1 MSTADRGWVLY
12 AVSYPLLAFSVLVTA
27 LRLYTRTH
35 IVKSLGTDD
44 IFNMLALACAATNT
58 ALITKSVQSGT
69 GRHMS
74 ALTPSQQ
81 IESAKYQL
89 LSQGFHVMST
99 NWGKVSVALFL
110 IRIMAEVK
118 QHTRAMYV
126 GVVLLTVVNVVC
138 VYTIY
143 GQCTPTARAWDG
155 DVPGTC
161 WKAGVQRNYAYF
173 QGSTS
178 ALSDLV
184 LAVYP
189 LFTIKNLQMPLKVK
203 FGLGFVLSLGI
214 IAMIAA
220 IIKTIN
226 LSNLTSAHDR
236 PWTMVPLTAWVA
248 VEQYLIIIAACIP
261 ALTPL
266 FNIIVRYRGSRRSRS
281 KSGSKSHSLPL
292 NRRGKRDGDKDG
304 SAADGH
310 RAYLPFASVGREFV
324 EYPMTW
330 AGSKGGAAGYGSGSV
345 NASSSGSR
353 SGRDS
358 GSYLEVEDGGSEVG
372 ITGKGHQSI
381 GSAAAAGGAREEGIQ
396 GGILRTTEFRIK
408 EVVRY
413 DGVG

>member
-1 MSTADRGWVLY
+1 MSTSNRGWILY
-12 AVSYPLLAFSVLVTA
+12 AVSYPLLAFSTLVTA
-27 LRLYTRTH
+27 LRLYTRTR
-35 IVKSLGTDD
+35 IVKSLGIDD
-44 IFNMLALACAATNT
+44 AFNILALLCAATNT
-58 ALITKSVQSGT
+58 ALITKSVQAGT
-69 GRHMS
+69 GRHIDS
-74 ALTPSQQ
+74 LSHSQQ

-118 QHTRAMYV
+118 QHTRAMYA
-126 GVVLLTVVNVVC
+126 GIVLLTVVNVVC

-143 GQCTPTARAWDG
+143 GQCTPTARAWDSAVEG
-155 DVPGTC
+155 SC
-161 WKAGVQRNYAYF
+161 WRAGVQRNYAYF
-173 QGSTS
+173 QGSAS
-178 ALSDLV
+178 ALSDLI

-203 FGLGFVLSLGI
+203 VGLGFVLSLGI

-220 IIKTIN
+220 IIKTTN
-226 LSNLTSAHDR
+226 LHTLTSTTDR

-266 FNIIVRYRGSRRSRS
+266 FNIIIRHRVSKRSRSRS
-281 KSGSKSHSLPL
+281 KSGSKSLPL
-292 NRRGKRDGDKDG
+292 H
-304 SAADGH
+304 SQGH
-310 RAYLPFASVGREFV
+310 RRKRSAVNPADSHQAYLPFASVGREFV

-330 AGSKGGAAGYGSGSV
+330 AGSKGNGGGRYGSGSV
-345 NASSSGSR
+345 VTVSG

-358 GSYLEVEDGGSEVG
+358 GSFVEVEDGGSEVG
-372 ITGKGHQSI
+372 ITSKAHQSL
-381 GSAAAAGGAREEGIQ
+381 GSSVGLGLGDEGGMQ

>member
-1 MSTADRGWVLY
+1 MSSSNRGWILY
-12 AVSYPLLAFSVLVTA
+12 AVSYPLLAFSTLVTA
-27 LRLYTRTH
+27 LRLYTRTR

-44 IFNMLALACAATNT
+44 IFNILALLCAATNT
-58 ALITKSVQSGT
+58 ALITKSVQAGT
-69 GRHMS
+69 GRHIET
-74 ALTPSQQ
+74 LTHAQQ

-126 GVVLLTVVNVVC
+126 GIVLLSVVNVVC

-155 DVPGTC
+155 EVPGTC
-161 WKAGVQRNYAYF
+161 WRAGVQRNYAYF
-173 QGSTS
+173 QGSAS
-178 ALSDLV
+178 ALSDLI
-184 LAVYP
+184 LAIYP
-189 LFTIKNLQMPLKVK
+189 LFTIKNLQMPPKVK

-220 IIKTIN
+220 IVKTTN
-226 LSNLTSAHDR
+226 LYTLTSAHDR

-266 FNIIVRYRGSRRSRS
+266 FNIIIRHRGSKRSRSRS
-281 KSGSKSHSLPL
+281 KSGSKSLPL
-292 NRRGKRDGDKDG
+292 HSHRRKR
-304 SAADGH
+304 SAVNAADGH
-310 RAYLPFASVGREFV
+310 QAYLPFASVGREFV

-330 AGSKGGAAGYGSGSV
+330 AGSKGGGGRYGSGSV
-345 NASSSGSR
+345 VTG

-358 GSYLEVEDGGSEVG
+358 GSFVGVEDGGSEVG
-372 ITGKGHQSI
+372 ITSKGHQSV
-381 GSAAAAGGAREEGIQ
+381 GSAVGVGLGVGEEGGMQ

>member
-1 MSTADRGWVLY
+1 MAETADRGWVLY
-12 AVSYPLLAFSVLVTA
+12 AVSYPLLGFSVLVTA
-27 LRLYTRTH
+27 LRLYTRTR
-35 IVKSLGTDD
+35 IIKSLGWDD
-44 IFNMLALACAATNT
+44 FFNLLALACATTNT

-69 GRHMS
+69 GRHIDTLS
-74 ALTPSQQ
+74 HSQE

-118 QHTRAMYV
+118 QHTRAMYLGIV
-126 GVVLLTVVNVVC
+126 ILTVINVVA

-143 GQCTPTARAWDG
+143 GQCTPTATTWDR
-155 DVPGTC
+155 DIEGTC
-161 WKAGVQRNYAYF
+161 WPDGAQRDYAYF
-173 QGSTS
+173 QGSSS

-220 IIKTIN
+220 IIKTIH
-226 LSNLTSAHDR
+226 LSNLTATHDR
-236 PWTMVPLTAWVA
+236 PWKMVPLTAWVA

-261 ALTPL
+261 TLTPL
-266 FNIIVRYRGSRRSRS
+266 FNIIVRYRASKRSRS
-281 KSGSKSHSLPL
+281 RSESKTLGQ
-292 NRRGKRDGDKDG
+292 NRKKGGRGGGPASDGDG
-304 SAADGH
+304 GYTDGH
-310 RAYLPFASVGREFV
+310 QSYLPFASVGRDFV

-330 AGSKGGAAGYGSGSV
+330 TGGRKDGVRYGSGSV
-345 NASSSGSR
+345 GGGSR

-358 GSYLEVEDGGSEVG
+358 NGSFVVEDGGSEIG
-372 ITGKGHQSI
+372 ITSKGLDSPR
-381 GSAAAAGGAREEGIQ
+381 GEGDMQ
-396 GGILRTTEFRIK
+396 RGILRTTEFRIK
-408 EVVRY
+408 EVTRY